1 MQTCYVYF
9 SFWMKQS
16 VSCRKNQWTA
26 SSWDNGNSSARTNA
40 KCVASLQHPALTT
53 WTIKILLASR
63 SVRCNYEFYLRILIW
78 SIGLFHIRI
87 KAYEARCRGCLSEYS
102 RKYKRVPTD
111 PPDPTTRREDVLL
124 SFWTGAAL
132 KSIDFM
138 RGRIQR
144 VVQLA
149 LEIDTNET
157 AVALKLFSSWVHLY
171 FRFRDLA
178 QSSKAVYCAR
188 FFEVQRWTLFA
199 PSVCDFIFEFPCTS
213 VESYAR
219 LRV

>member
-1 MQTCYVYF
+1 
-9 SFWMKQS
+9 
-16 VSCRKNQWTA
+16 
-26 SSWDNGNSSARTNA
+26 
-40 KCVASLQHPALTT
+40 
-53 WTIKILLASR
+53 
-63 SVRCNYEFYLRILIW
+63 
-78 SIGLFHIRI
+78 
-87 KAYEARCRGCLSEYS
+87 
-102 RKYKRVPTD
+102 
-111 PPDPTTRREDVLL
+111 
-124 SFWTGAAL
+124 
-132 KSIDFM
+132 M

-178 QSSKAVYCAR
+178 RSSKAVYCAR

-219 LRV
+219 LRVKTSISLFSYDTETTRTTYDTRYRYHVPGIYSKQQFAAGTPIVLLYEKGDAVRIEPQLPSPNTCRFCARSTRTLFRPHASGDGIRM